1 MNDKE
6 RAMGAAETLVN
17 TIRQRIES
25 RYRRIRF
32 VHEEL
37 VKLDR
42 AAKKQM
48 GNIPHGDGS
57 SGPAYN
63 GNFEDF
69 VFSHIDFS
77 VYKKIDAEEF
87 RLLFD
92 EGLADFEEA
101 FFQKAFTMNR
111 ENVRSTIKSAY
122 IKVGTFFVSKSA
134 GPLILSIMRTLH
146 SSLEF
151 APLLT
156 SPPDLAS
163 PEQLRATAGALDG
176 TTIRHDDGM
185 ETLLFVP
192 KEGSNPQTVKPQ
204 STGSSLPVLCGTFHP
219 LNKAYTITLIPAL

>member
-1 MNDKE
+1 MTGENP
-6 RAMGAAETLVN
+6 ALSAAETLVN

-37 VKLDR
+37 VKLDT
-42 AAKKQM
+42 AAKEQIGK
-48 GNIPHGDGS
+48 GGS
-57 SGPAYN
+57 PAPAYN

-92 EGLADFEEA
+92 EGLSDYDES

-111 ENVRSTIKSAY
+111 EAVRSTIKSAY
-122 IKVGTFFVSKSA
+122 IKVGAFFVSKSA
-134 GPLILSIMRTLH
+134 GPLLLSIMRTLH

-156 SPPDLAS
+156 KEDLN
-163 PEQLRATAGALDG
+163 PEQLLAAAGALDG
-176 TTIRHDDGM
+176 TVILHDDGR
-185 ETLLFVP
+185 ETRLFVP
-192 KEGSNPQTVKPQ
+192 KKEVPQ
-204 STGSSLPVLCGTFHP
+204 SGPGGTLCGTFHP
-219 LNKAYTITLIPAL
+219 LNKAYTITLIP

>member
-1 MNDKE
+1 MNGKNP
-6 RAMGAAETLVN
+6 AISAAETLVN

-37 VKLDR
+37 VKLDT
-42 AAKKQM
+42 AAKEQM
-48 GNIPHGDGS
+48 GSTSGS
-57 SGPAYN
+57 AYK
-63 GNFEDF
+63 GSFEDF

-92 EGLADFEEA
+92 EGLVDFEEA

-111 ENVRSTIKSAY
+111 ENVRGAIKNAY
-122 IKVGTFFVSKSA
+122 IKVGTFFVSTSA

-156 SPPDLAS
+156 REDLPD
-163 PEQLRATAGALDG
+163 PEQLRAAADALDG
-176 TTIRHDDGM
+176 TVILHDDGM
-185 ETLLFVP
+185 ETRLFVP
-192 KEGSNPQTVKPQ
+192 KERNNPQTGTPQ
-204 STGSSLPVLCGTFHP
+204 STGSMRPVLCGTFHP
-219 LNKAYTITLIPAL
+219 LNKAYTITLIPSF